1 MLDNQL
7 HGAPSELVKILHY
20 SFKRRLEIEAVRRA
34 VITGD
39 SLEITLRQQ
48 SDDGPHNERLKGQT
62 CQTTGTTLRQTSR
75 ITHQHHVFPI
85 LVCRQY
91 FRPRAT

>member
-39 SLEITLRQQ
+39 SLVFALLNPVVQMARRP
-48 SDDGPHNERLKGQT
+48 SFLHA
-62 CQTTGTTLRQTSR
+62 TSSR
-75 ITHQHHVFPI
+75 VF
-85 LVCRQY
+85 
-91 FRPRAT
+91 T